1 MQGIIYKVE
10 NKTNGKIYIGQT
22 TLSLNRR
29 KRCHL
34 NAEPYYVFHRALHKY
49 KKSNFLWSILDIA
62 YSKKELSDKEIYYIK
77 TLKTKVP
84 FGYNMTNGGESMFG
98 KNNPMFGRIQSLKCK
113 AINRQLRLGTTLSA
127 TVRKKIGKS
136 LIGRSCS
143 EKSKEKSRQ
152 RWLKNNPSIRYFLFI
167 KKPNEIIIK
176 IKNFKTFCDKE
187 LLNYNAARNAFCK
200 WGYHKKYILIKKE
213 LVE

>member
-22 TLSLNRR
+22 TLSLDRR
-29 KRCHL
+29 KWCHF

-49 KKSNFLWSILDIA
+49 KKSNFLWSILDKA
-62 YSKKELSDKEIYYIK
+62 YSRKELSDKEIYYIK
-77 TLKTKVP
+77 TLRTKVP
-84 FGYNMTNGGESMFG
+84 FGYNMTIGGESMFG
-98 KNNPMFGRIQSLKCK
+98 KNNPMFGGVQSLKCK
-113 AINRQLRLGTTLSA
+113 NINRQLRLGTTLSKII
-127 TVRKKIGKS
+127 RKKISKS
-136 LIGRSCS
+136 LIGRECS
-143 EKSKEKSRQ
+143 EKSKKISKQ

-167 KKPNEIIIK
+167 KKPNNIIIK

-187 LLNYNAARNAFCK
+187 LLNYNSARNAFCM

-213 LVE
+213 LVK